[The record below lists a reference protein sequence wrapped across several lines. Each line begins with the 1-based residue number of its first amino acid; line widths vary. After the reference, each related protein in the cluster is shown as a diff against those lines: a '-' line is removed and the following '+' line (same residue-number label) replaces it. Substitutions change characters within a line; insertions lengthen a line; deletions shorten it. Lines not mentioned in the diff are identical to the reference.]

1 MRLYGLNNPR
11 CIRGGSDRHV
21 CCERGV
27 LVGISILLLGR
38 QGRFGIV
45 FCGTRL
51 GLCRRL
57 RVSRRQDIEELFF
70 LSVGKWL

>member
-1 MRLYGLNNPR
+1 
-11 CIRGGSDRHV
+11 
-21 CCERGV
+21 
-27 LVGISILLLGR
+27 LLLGR

-57 RVSRRQDIEELFF
+57 RVSRRQNIGELFF